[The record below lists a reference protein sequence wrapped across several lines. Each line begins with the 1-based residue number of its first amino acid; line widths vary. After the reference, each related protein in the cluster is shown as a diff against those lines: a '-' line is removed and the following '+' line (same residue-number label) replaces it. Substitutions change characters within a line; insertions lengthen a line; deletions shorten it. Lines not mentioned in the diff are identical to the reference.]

1 MAYNLHNLVVFLH
14 NLICLFFHFHFL
26 GTTPGSG
33 ACSPPTESE
42 EEASILRAR
51 LDAECQQLARD
62 LQAAVRDLVRPELT
76 LGTSLG
82 SKQGMSGSRSG
93 SSRGRAADEN
103 HDYSEIYTPS
113 SDEKLGL
120 SIAQPPPPPMHR

>member
-1 MAYNLHNLVVFLH
+1 MIKTTAMQLKVT
-14 NLICLFFHFHFL
+14 CFHFVA

-33 ACSPPTESE
+33 VGSPPTESE
-42 EEASILRAR
+42 EDASILRAR

-76 LGTSLG
+76 LGTSSKHGMNGG
-82 SKQGMSGSRSG
+82 SSGS
-93 SSRGRAADEN
+93 GRRRAMEEN

-120 SIAQPPPPPMHR
+120 SLAQPPPPPMHR

>member
-1 MAYNLHNLVVFLH
+1 MLRDSI
-14 NLICLFFHFHFL
+14 LIKLFSLFFSFEYYI

-33 ACSPPTESE
+33 VCSPPTESE
-42 EEASILRAR
+42 EDASILRAR

-76 LGTSLG
+76 LGTNLG
-82 SKQGMSGSRSG
+82 TKHSMNGSNLSGT
-93 SSRGRAADEN
+93 SRGRAMDEN

-113 SDEKLGL
+113 TDEKLGL
-120 SIAQPPPPPMHR
+120 SLVQPPPPPMHR